1 MQQQVDKIA
10 YNILQEHQEKRDR
23 ALQESRV
30 DLEEEDLVDVLLR
43 IQQSDT
49 IKIKITTTNINAV
62 TLVSIYTPQNMF

>member
-49 IKIKITTTNINAV
+49 IKIKITTTNINPV